1 MGFTTGFTGGVTVT
15 LGVAYLTVLAHQRN
29 RESQSHT
36 LRTQHHVLSS
46 LLEPQIRIPPPLTRA
61 EQAVKDRETLLTS
74 AKDRWNREVENA
86 VRWAQRTD
94 WGEVREGLE
103 SGAARFWG
111 GTIEKAG
118 EAEQAVEKSAVP
130 LAKEA
135 SAKGAAAAEATGAE
149 VKKEARS
156 AWERAREKSLAA
168 EEAARA
174 KAAEAK
180 KLLDAKAA
188 EAKKIVDSKAAE
200 VKAVVGDVVDKGR
213 QQGEAVLVAAKQ
225 AAGVAEDKVSIKA
238 DGAVAPA
245 TTPVQKA
252 LHQRYEKPSG
262 LTKSVKEVLAE
273 RYRKMDEQDNTQ
285 LRGI

>member
-1 MGFTTGFTGGVTVT
+1 M
-15 LGVAYLTVLAHQRN
+15 
-29 RESQSHT
+29 
-36 LRTQHHVLSS
+36 
-46 LLEPQIRIPPPLTRA
+46 
-61 EQAVKDRETLLTS
+61 
-74 AKDRWNREVENA
+74 
-86 VRWAQRTD
+86 
-94 WGEVREGLE
+94 
-103 SGAARFWG
+103 
-111 GTIEKAG
+111 
-118 EAEQAVEKSAVP
+118 
-130 LAKEA
+130 AKEA
-135 SAKGAAAAEATGAE
+135 SARGTAAAEASGAE

-174 KAAEAK
+174 RAAEAK
-180 KLLDAKAA
+180 KILNAKAA

-225 AAGVAEDKVSIKA
+225 AVGVAEDKVTVKA

>member
-29 RESQSHT
+29 RETQSHT

-118 EAEQAVEKSAVP
+118 EAEQAVEKRAVP

-135 SAKGAAAAEATGAE
+135 SARGTAAAEASGAE

-174 KAAEAK
+174 R
-180 KLLDAKAA
+180 AA

-225 AAGVAEDKVSIKA
+225 AVGVAEDKVTVKA